1 LILAPLPDEPVF
13 TVERRTVR
21 AEVPRFLELWRFLR
35 ALFSTFFA
43 VLVGGGG
50 GAGGGTGSGILG
62 DDMHILLFL
71 LWVDYIFSLK
81 LIVMLNEIYHR
92 ALSIV
97 KVELRNTVSYREVL
111 RWKGAL

>member
-1 LILAPLPDEPVF
+1 
-13 TVERRTVR
+13 
-21 AEVPRFLELWRFLR
+21 
-35 ALFSTFFA
+35 LFSTLFA
-43 VLVGGGG
+43 TLAGGGG

-62 DDMHILLFL
+62 ALGADMHILIL
-71 LWVDYIFSLK
+71 LWVNYIFSLK

-97 KVELRNTVSYREVL
+97 KVEHRSTVSYREVL